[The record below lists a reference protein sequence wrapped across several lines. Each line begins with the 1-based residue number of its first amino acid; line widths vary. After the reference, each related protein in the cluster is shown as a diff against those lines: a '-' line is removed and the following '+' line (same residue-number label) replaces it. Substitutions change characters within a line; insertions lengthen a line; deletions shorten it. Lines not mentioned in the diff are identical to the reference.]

1 MENKIKILVIG
12 VLIAAITFGVI
23 IVGIIVGGFSL
34 FYFTVQEESGLKGNV
49 MDISY
54 DIVCTQGAA
63 EKLTGMERLKVH
75 GTVWNTG
82 DNEVKNVTVTVI
94 FTDATHDRVVKKT
107 VVEGVD
113 LLPDGAASVEF
124 DAEYLREM
132 TMPKTSVDET
142 IQVNWIEDGQLKNFT
157 KRLDGGTNNAK
168 LQAEEEKKEVMRIA
182 EE

>member
-1 MENKIKILVIG
+1 MEHKIKILVIG
-12 VLIAAITFGVI
+12 VMIAAITFGVI

-82 DNEVKNVTVTVI
+82 NEELKNITVTVI
-94 FTDATHDRVVKKT
+94 FTDTAHDRVVRQT

-113 LLPDGAASVEF
+113 LLPDGAASIEF

-157 KRLDGGTNNAK
+157 RRLDGGTNNAK
-168 LQAEEEKKEVMRIA
+168 LQAEEEKW
-182 EE
+182 